1 VRDRPDETI
10 LLPKGM
16 DWNRSAS
23 AISLTSWD
31 STISHP
37 SFNHGVIEI
46 HIWQRT
52 LFRKG
57 KNIMDD
63 SQATSAG
70 NYRPVAML
78 VGHYPMKRAM

>member
-10 LLPKGM
+10 PLPKGK

-31 STISHP
+31 STISKP
-37 SFNHGVIEI
+37 SFNRGVIEI
-46 HIWQRT
+46 HIGQRT
-52 LFRKG
+52 LFRR

-63 SQATSAG
+63 SQATRVG
-70 NYRPVAML
+70 NYYPVAML
-78 VGHYPMKRAM
+78 VGHYPMERAI